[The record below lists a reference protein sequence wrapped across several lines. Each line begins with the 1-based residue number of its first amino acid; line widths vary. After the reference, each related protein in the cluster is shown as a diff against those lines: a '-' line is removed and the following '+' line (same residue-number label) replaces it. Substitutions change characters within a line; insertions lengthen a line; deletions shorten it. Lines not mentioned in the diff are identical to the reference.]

1 MSGAAPSNAVLAD
14 LLGALAYGEL
24 TAFQRLSADSSL
36 APTVEDAAALGAMAV
51 AEYAHFVQLRDHLAA
66 KGIDPGTAMEP
77 FVADFDAFHRQT
89 APADWIQS
97 LVKAY
102 VGDGLGSDFYREV
115 SGFVDSETKELVAA
129 VVADT
134 GHAAF
139 AVEKVRAAIEADPT
153 LRGRLGLWA
162 RRIVGEALTQA
173 QRAALE
179 RDALVDLLMGG
190 TTDLADMGDVFG
202 RIVEGH
208 ERRMESLGLAL

>member
-1 MSGAAPSNAVLAD
+1 MTGTGTSPEVLAD

-24 TAFQRLSADSSL
+24 TAFQRLAADSSL

-51 AEYAHFVQLRDHLAA
+51 AEYGHFVRLRDHLSSKGVDPTAA
-66 KGIDPGTAMEP
+66 MAP

-115 SGFVDSETKELVAA
+115 AGFVDPETKALVES

-139 AVEKVRAAIEADPT
+139 AVEKVGAAIAADPT

-190 TTDLADMGDVFG
+190 SSDITDMGAVFG
-202 RIVEGH
+202 RIVAGH
-208 ERRMESLGLAL
+208 ERRMRSLGLEL

>member
-1 MSGAAPSNAVLAD
+1 MSESAPSNAVLAD

-51 AEYAHFVQLRDHLAA
+51 AEYGHFVQLRDHLAA
-66 KGIDPGTAMEP
+66 KGIDPGRAMEP

-115 SGFVDSETKELVAA
+115 SGFVDAETKTLVAA

-139 AVEKVRAAIEADPT
+139 AVDRVRAAIEADPT

-202 RIVEGH
+202 RIVAGH
-208 ERRMESLGLAL
+208 EQRMESLGLAL